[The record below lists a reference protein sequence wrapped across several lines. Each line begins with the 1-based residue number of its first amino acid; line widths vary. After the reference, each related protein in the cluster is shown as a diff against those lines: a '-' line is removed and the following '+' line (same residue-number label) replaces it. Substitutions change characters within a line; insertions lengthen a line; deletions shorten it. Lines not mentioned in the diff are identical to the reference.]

1 MSKGGEI
8 SLNKESRRH
17 QIIKIKNRI
26 MFSKSSKPL
35 TQADIDSFEEILGYS
50 LPIDFKNQYLNS
62 NGGVADKNY
71 FYVEADEGYVEVS
84 FFIPIKYPS
93 NDLSNMDIATSYS
106 NLVSKG
112 FPKNYLPFA
121 VDWGGN
127 YFSLDLVTNDI
138 VLFLMDLG
146 GFADNSIKYLS
157 KGFLNF
163 INDLEEEGEE

>member
-1 MSKGGEI
+1 
-8 SLNKESRRH
+8 
-17 QIIKIKNRI
+17 
-26 MFSKSSKPL
+26 MFSKSSKTL
-35 TQADIDSFEEILGYS
+35 TQADINFFEEILGYS
-50 LPIDFKNQYLNS
+50 LPIDFKNQYLSS
-62 NGGVADKNY
+62 NGGVPDKTY

-93 NDLSNMDIATSYS
+93 NDLGNMDIATSYK

-127 YFSLDLVTNDI
+127 YFSIDLATNNI
-138 VLFLMDLG
+138 ILFLMDLG
-146 GFADNSIKYLS
+146 EFSDSAIKYLS

-163 INDLEEEGEE
+163 IDDLEEEEE